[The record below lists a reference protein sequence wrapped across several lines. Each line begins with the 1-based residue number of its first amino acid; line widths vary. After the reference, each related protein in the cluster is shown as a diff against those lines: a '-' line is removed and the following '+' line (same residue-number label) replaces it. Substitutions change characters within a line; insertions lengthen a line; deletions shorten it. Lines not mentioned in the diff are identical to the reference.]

1 MYLLVYK
8 QILKSME
15 VIGSMCVSKLCVT
28 GRGYELKPYYKI
40 KLFFPAKFAIAYVG
54 ASSSG
59 WYLKY
64 LGTKGS
70 SGSATL

>member
-28 GRGYELKPYYKI
+28 GRGYELKPYKI
-40 KLFFPAKFAIAYVG
+40 KLFFPAKFAIACVG
-54 ASSSG
+54 ASSG
-59 WYLKY
+59 WYLV
-64 LGTKGS
+64 TKGS
-70 SGSATL
+70 SGSATP